1 MRKIISVLLVSF
13 VLFISLVTFSFAG
26 GNTPVYTPSVYGN
39 VTPSSSVTAAVYG
52 YVVNLTGKVPRSWVL
67 IQTQQSVYSLYYS
80 LTAEDLSDCSYVVY
94 HQSYNY
100 SGDIFTTGS
109 LPGYRIDV
117 LQLPKSFT
125 YVGNVPGSC
134 SYASDYSSGQ
144 FDYTFLVLCLIS
156 VLFIILLFRRGYPGK
171 VTF

>member
-80 LTAEDLSDCSYVVY
+80 LTAE
-94 HQSYNY
+94 
-100 SGDIFTTGS
+100 IF
-109 LPGYRIDV
+109 PIAV
-117 LQLPKSFT
+117 M
-125 YVGNVPGSC
+125 
-134 SYASDYSSGQ
+134 
-144 FDYTFLVLCLIS
+144 
-156 VLFIILLFRRGYPGK
+156 LFIIKVITTPEISLLPEVCRDIVLMFCSSLSLIHTLGMFPEVVLMLPIILRVSLIILFWFFVLYLFCSLFFCSVEVIRGR
-171 VTF
+171 